1 MIDGEDE
8 VGAEAFVP
16 AGMVPA
22 GADVVVVGAGLIG
35 CAAALRLAQAGLSV
49 VVVDRAPPGTESSWA
64 AAGILGAQAEP
75 HGPGL
80 SLTLGV
86 ASRALFPSLA
96 AELEELCGA
105 EIGLSFGSG
114 VLDLAFEEEDI
125 AGLRQKAAWQ
135 REAGQEASWL
145 DVPQVRELGAPDH
158 ALGGL
163 WLPGD
168 GRVDPRLLV
177 AALQAG
183 AEKHG
188 ARFVRG
194 EALAVEERGG
204 RVRGVRLAPAEGAGS
219 VETGGG
225 PDSPGPDAAQ
235 GVGALI
241 EGRHVVMAAG
251 SWSGQIGLSG
261 VPPGAVRPLRGQL
274 VALPLPPG
282 HVPPVLFAAGTPR
295 GYLVPRRDRV
305 IVGVTVEDV
314 GYQKAVTAEGL
325 AYLKAI
331 TARLYRGPAPAPIS
345 SWSGLRPGSR
355 DGLPLLGAPKRG
367 PEGLIIATGHHRNGV
382 LLAPLTGLLV
392 RDLVLGRAPGF
403 DLSSLSP
410 DRFA

>member
-1 MIDGEDE
+1 MIDAEDE
-8 VGAEAFVP
+8 VGDEIGQP
-16 AGMVPA
+16 ST

-35 CAAALRLAQAGLSV
+35 CAAALRLAAAGLSV

-75 HGPGL
+75 HEPGL

-86 ASRALFPSLA
+86 ASRALFPALA
-96 AELEELCGA
+96 AELKDLCGL
-105 EIGLSFGSG
+105 EIGLSYGTG
-114 VLDLAFEEEDI
+114 VLDLAFEEKDL
-125 AGLRQKAAWQ
+125 AGLRRKLAWQ

-145 DVPQVRELGAPDH
+145 DVAQARALGAPDH

-177 AALQAG
+177 AALHAG
-183 AEKHG
+183 AVRHG

-204 RVRGVRLAPAEGAGS
+204 RVRGVRLAPANGAGS
-219 VETGGG
+219 VEAGSDAGG
-225 PDSPGPDAAQ
+225 AQ
-235 GVGALI
+235 GVGVLL

-274 VALPLPPG
+274 IALPLPPG
-282 HVPPVLFAAGTPR
+282 PVPPVLFAAGTPR
-295 GYLVPRRDRV
+295 GYLVPRGDRV

-314 GYQKAVTAEGL
+314 GFEKAVTPEGL
-325 AYLKAI
+325 AHLKNV
-331 TARLYRGPAPAPIS
+331 TARLYRGPAPAPLD

-367 PEGLIIATGHHRNGV
+367 PEGLLVATGHHRNGV

>member
-1 MIDGEDE
+1 MIDAEDE
-8 VGAEAFVP
+8 VGDEFGQP
-16 AGMVPA
+16 PT

-35 CAAALRLAQAGLSV
+35 CAAALRLAAAGLSV

-75 HGPGL
+75 HEPGL

-86 ASRALFPSLA
+86 ASRALFPALA
-96 AELEELCGA
+96 EELKDLCGL
-105 EIGLSFGSG
+105 EIGLSYGTG
-114 VLDLAFEEEDI
+114 VLDLAFEEKDL
-125 AGLRQKAAWQ
+125 AGLRRKLAWQ

-145 DVPQVRELGAPDH
+145 DVAQARALGAPDH

-177 AALQAG
+177 AALHAG
-183 AEKHG
+183 AVRHG

-204 RVRGVRLAPAEGAGS
+204 RVRGVRLAPANGAGS
-219 VETGGG
+219 VEAGSDAGG
-225 PDSPGPDAAQ
+225 AQ
-235 GVGALI
+235 GVGALL

-274 VALPLPPG
+274 IALPPPPG
-282 HVPPVLFAAGTPR
+282 PVPPVLFAAGTPR
-295 GYLVPRRDRV
+295 GYLVPRGDRV

-314 GYQKAVTAEGL
+314 GFAKAVTPEGL
-325 AYLKAI
+325 AHLKNV
-331 TARLYRGPAPAPIS
+331 TARLYRGPAPAPLD

-367 PEGLIIATGHHRNGV
+367 PEGLLVATGHHRNGV
-382 LLAPLTGLLV
+382 LLAPLGLLV

>member
-1 MIDGEDE
+1 MIDEDE
-8 VGAEAFVP
+8 VVGEESDAGP
-16 AGMVPA
+16 APA

-49 VVVDRAPPGTESSWA
+49 VVLDRSPPGSESSWA

-75 HGPGL
+75 HEPGL

-86 ASRALFPSLA
+86 ASRALFPALE
-96 AELEELCGA
+96 AELLDLCGLGF
-105 EIGLSFGSG
+105 GLSHGTG
-114 VLDLAFEEEDI
+114 VLDLAFEEQEI
-125 AGLRQKAAWQ
+125 AGLRKKAAWQ
-135 REAGQEASWL
+135 REAGQEAGWL
-145 DVPQVRELGAPDH
+145 DAAQVRELGAPHH

-177 AALQAG
+177 AALHAG
-183 AEKHG
+183 AVKQGAKFVHG
-188 ARFVRG
+188 V
-194 EALAVEERGG
+194 ALAVEERGG
-204 RVRGVRLAPAEGAGS
+204 RVRGVRLAPAVGAGS
-219 VETGGG
+219 VHESDGGH
-225 PDSPGPDAAQ
+225 DAGAQ
-235 GVGALI
+235 GVGALV
-241 EGRHVVMAAG
+241 EGRHVVIAAG

-261 VPPGAVRPLRGQL
+261 VPRGAVRPLRGQL

-282 HVPPVLFAAGTPR
+282 IVPPVLFAAGAPR
-295 GYLVPRRDRV
+295 GYLVPRKDRV

-314 GYQKAVTAEGL
+314 GFEKAVTPEGL
-325 AYLKAI
+325 AHLRAV
-331 TARLYRGPAPAPIS
+331 TARLYRGPAPAPLD

-355 DGLPLLGAPKRG
+355 DGLPLLGAPRRG
-367 PEGLIIATGHHRNGV
+367 PEGLIVATGHHRNGV

-392 RDLVLGRAPGF
+392 RDLVLGRPTGF